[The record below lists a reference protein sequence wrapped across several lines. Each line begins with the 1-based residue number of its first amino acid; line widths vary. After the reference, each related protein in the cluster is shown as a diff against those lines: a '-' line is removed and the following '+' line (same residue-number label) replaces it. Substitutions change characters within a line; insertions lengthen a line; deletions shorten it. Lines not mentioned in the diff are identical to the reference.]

1 MSNFDSIKALIS
13 QMAGSDKYI
22 TVNSTFV
29 HFMGELE
36 GGVFLSQLI
45 YWSDKGSRADGWFYK
60 KDKDWETELGIK
72 RRAIERNIKT
82 LKERGILSVKVMKDH
97 SGVPT
102 KHYRIND
109 NVLQRELLT
118 FIQMELYNRT
128 NGNVQND
135 ISEMSHL
142 TNGNVQNDI
151 SSYTEI
157 TTENTTKI
165 KEEEAPSAE
174 HLLEQQ
180 AQKAFRFYEQHFGML
195 NPSVMNKIDM
205 WLNEFDVSE
214 TGDILCYAM
223 EQAAERQKQW
233 PYAQS
238 ILKDWAQRNAR
249 TLNDV
254 QALQAEF
261 KRSKG
266 GRASGSYQGN
276 VEQRQVQSNDGA
288 CKPKSYTDKYLRQLQ
303 GETTPPSDDE

>member
-1 MSNFDSIKALIS
+1 MTQQDKLRLIGVMAQGYGIIPKLVMRDRDLTAEAKAVYAYICSYSGAGNSAFPSMELMSHDLG
-13 QMAGSDKYI
+13 MSDKRLRKHRNMLVEKGYLI
-22 TVNSTFV
+22 VEQERHGTGFKNNIYTLPMEVAEKNVGGHFV
-29 HFMGELE
+29 RTQN
-36 GGVFLSQLI
+36 V
-45 YWSDKGSRADGWFYK
+45 RAQ
-60 KDKDWETELGIK
+60 
-72 RRAIERNIKT
+72 N
-82 LKERGILSVKVMKDH
+82 
-97 SGVPT
+97 VPT
-102 KHYRIND
+102 QNDRIN
-109 NVLQRELLT
+109 NNNLNNNNLNNNN
-118 FIQMELYNRT
+118 MN
-128 NGNVQND
+128 
-135 ISEMSHL
+135 
-142 TNGNVQNDI
+142 
-151 SSYTEI
+151 
-157 TTENTTKI
+157 

-174 HLLEQQ
+174 QLLEQQ

-195 NPSVMNKIDM
+195 NPSVMSKIDM

-276 VEQRQVQSNDGA
+276 AEQRQVPSNDGA
-288 CKPKSYTDKYLRQLQ
+288 RKPKSYTDKYLRQLQ
-303 GETTPPSDDE
+303 GETTTPGDNE

>member
-1 MSNFDSIKALIS
+1 MSNFDSIKALIT

-45 YWSDKGSRADGWFYK
+45 YWSDKGSRTDGWFYK

-135 ISEMSHL
+135 ISELSHL

-157 TTENTTKI
+157 TTEITTEI
-165 KEEEAPSAE
+165 KEEEEEEAPSAE
-174 HLLEQQ
+174 QLLEQQ

-195 NPSVMNKIDM
+195 NPSVTNKIDM

-266 GRASGSYQGN
+266 GRASGTTT
-276 VEQRQVQSNDGA
+276 QRNTAAPKVYDDGVNF
-288 CKPKSYTDKYLRQLQ
+288 
-303 GETTPPSDDE
+303 